1 MIVKYSSGTNFY
13 EALRSALKS
22 NKYTLPEQIRVLD
35 AKDVCFDYD
44 DDSNMV
50 LDVKQV
56 AWDFRQQVMFHK
68 GEGVK
73 PIEKPVY
80 RFSLNYHPNDIV
92 LDKQMLEDA
101 KEFLDRIGFGNTQ
114 YVIISHR
121 DKPHTYAKIVAN
133 IVDNEGKRISTHR
146 LESKIHQ
153 VCAEMTQTKK
163 YTWGKTKTQ

>member
-35 AKDVCFDYD
+35 ASGVRIDYND
-44 DDSNMV
+44 DCNMV
-50 LDVKQV
+50 VDTNKV
-56 AWDFRQQVMFHK
+56 AWDFRYHVMTYK
-68 GEGVK
+68 GVK

-146 LESKIHQ
+146 LVSKIHQ
-153 VCAEMTQTKK
+153 VFAEMTQTKK
-163 YTWGKTKTQ
+163 YNWGKTK